1 MIIDL
6 LENFYRK
13 RAEPKRPINVFRASR
28 AGHCERAM
36 GYDVL
41 GVEGDPITP
50 RRAAV
55 FRHGTILDGA
65 LKTDLAAV
73 LGDRFINLDDLPVN
87 SCEIEGVRIT
97 FTPDG
102 AFQAD
107 NGDIGIIEIKTM
119 SDYGYDRALK
129 GEIDHSYVCQAWTYS
144 FGSSFNPIVFLC
156 YRKQTSHFCEVIFD
170 RNASEIVVTQRLGGD
185 AKELY
190 RQDPLLTAEIV
201 SPFDPSVEEEVRGKF
216 KRLAQ
221 VEKETDLA
229 AGVRKIEPETVNV
242 QGAANAAAYANAHG
256 LASSAAIKSGSWFKF
271 HTGRQIAGWPCS
283 YCGHIRRCLG
293 AKLEFDGVGGKPKWI
308 IDTVKEPALSGT
320 NGPNGSIGQ

>member
-28 AGHCERAM
+28 AGHCERAN
-36 GYDVL
+36 GYDKL
-41 GVEGDPITP
+41 GIAGDPITP

-65 LKTDLAAV
+65 LKADLAAV

-102 AFQAD
+102 AFQTD
-107 NGDIGIIEIKTM
+107 TGEIGIVEIKTM
-119 SDYGYDRALK
+119 SDWAFERALK
-129 GEIDHSYVCQAWTYS
+129 GEIDRAYLCQAWTYAH
-144 FGSSFNPIVFLC
+144 GTSFNPICFIC
-156 YRKQTSHFCEVIFD
+156 YRKETSHFCEVIFD
-170 RNASEIVVTQRLGGD
+170 RNVKEAVITQRFGGD
-185 AKELY
+185 PKEVY
-190 RQDPLLTAEIV
+190 INDPLLIAEIK
-201 SPFDPSVEEEVRGKF
+201 SPFDESVGEEVRGKF

-221 VEKETDLA
+221 IETEADLA
-229 AGVRKIEPETVNV
+229 PGVRAIEPETVNV

-256 LASSAAIKSGSWFKF
+256 LASSSAVKSGSWFKF
-271 HTGRQIAGWPCS
+271 HTGRQIAGFPCS
-283 YCGHIRRCLG
+283 YCAHIKRCLG
-293 AKLEFDGVGGKPKWI
+293 AKLEFTEANKPLWVVNNDTDGREDAGGTQTI
-308 IDTVKEPALSGT
+308 SV
-320 NGPNGSIGQ
+320 

>member
-36 GYDVL
+36 GYDEL
-41 GVEGDPITP
+41 GIEGDPITP

-65 LKTDLAAV
+65 LKADLAAV
-73 LGDRFINLDDLPVN
+73 LGDRFVNLDDLPVN
-87 SCEIEGVRIT
+87 LCEIEGVRIT

-119 SDYGYDRALK
+119 SDFGFERALK
-129 GEIDHSYVCQAWTYS
+129 GEIDRVYLCQAWTYAY
-144 FGSSFNPIVFLC
+144 GTSFNPVVFVC
-156 YRKQTSHFCEVIFD
+156 YRKETSHFCEVIFD
-170 RNASEIVVTQRLGGD
+170 RTLNETVVTQRFGGD
-185 AKELY
+185 AKQLY
-190 RQDPLLTAEIV
+190 TSDPLLIAEI
-201 SPFDPSVEEEVRGKF
+201 STPFDSSVEEEVRGKF
-216 KRLAQ
+216 RRLAQ
-221 VEKETDLA
+221 VEKEADLA

-256 LASSAAIKSGSWFKF
+256 LASSTAVKSGSWFKF
-271 HTGRQIAGWPCS
+271 HTGRQIAGFPCN
-283 YCGHIRRCLG
+283 YCSHIRRCLG
-293 AKLEFDGVGGKPKWI
+293 AELEFTEANKPLWVIKNDTDGREDVGGTQTI
-308 IDTVKEPALSGT
+308 SV
-320 NGPNGSIGQ
+320 